1 MWLRM
6 KEICKFT
13 PRAELEK
20 LAGPAKFQLEDRLAY
35 YHGGGFVVY
44 YSPMRFRV
52 EGLQR
57 VEYGQPGEYA
67 VGMYHFSS
75 DESLRLEMGLDRAA
89 TEDAAPIGEEVL
101 EGGITYSSTFRDARS
116 WMAAHMPGLYQ
127 EGEVWRMVDGTMTLV
142 NRYLSDEQYQLFFF
156 GKSQKT
162 KLGGFQF
169 VFKEDEG

>member
-20 LAGPAKFQLEDRLAY
+20 LAGPAKFQLEDRPAY
-35 YHGGGFVVY
+35 YHGGGFVVC

-67 VGMYHFSS
+67 VGLYHFSS
-75 DESLRLEMGLDRAA
+75 DEGLRLEMGLDRAA
-89 TEDAAPIGEEVL
+89 TEDAAPIG
-101 EGGITYSSTFRDARS
+101 RRS
-116 WMAAHMPGLYQ
+116 WRGASPTAPPSGTREPGWPPTCRASTRR
-127 EGEVWRMVDGTMTLV
+127 G
-142 NRYLSDEQYQLFFF
+142 RYGGWSTEQ
-156 GKSQKT
+156 
-162 KLGGFQF
+162 
-169 VFKEDEG
+169 

>member
-20 LAGPAKFQLEDRLAY
+20 LAGPAKFQLEDRPAY

-75 DESLRLEMGLDRAA
+75 DERGASPTAPPSGTREAGWPPTCRASTRRGRYGGWS
-89 TEDAAPIGEEVL
+89 TE
-101 EGGITYSSTFRDARS
+101 
-116 WMAAHMPGLYQ
+116 Q
-127 EGEVWRMVDGTMTLV
+127 
-142 NRYLSDEQYQLFFF
+142 
-156 GKSQKT
+156 
-162 KLGGFQF
+162 
-169 VFKEDEG
+169 

>member
-1 MWLRM
+1 MPRACLKHVKTSKQQIFRRWAYFYFQREDLLMWSRM

-20 LAGPAKFQLEDRLAY
+20 LVGPAKFQLEDRPAY
-35 YHGGGFVVY
+35 YHGGGFVVC

-89 TEDAAPIGEEVL
+89 TVVAAPIG
-101 EGGITYSSTFRDARS
+101 
-116 WMAAHMPGLYQ
+116 
-127 EGEVWRMVDGTMTLV
+127 
-142 NRYLSDEQYQLFFF
+142 
-156 GKSQKT
+156 
-162 KLGGFQF
+162 
-169 VFKEDEG
+169 

>member
-1 MWLRM
+1 MWSRM

-20 LAGPAKFQLEDRLAY
+20 LVGPAKFQLEDRPAY
-35 YHGGGFVVY
+35 YHGGGFVVC

-75 DESLRLEMGLDRAA
+75 DEG
-89 TEDAAPIGEEVL
+89 V
-101 EGGITYSSTFRDARS
+101 
-116 WMAAHMPGLYQ
+116 
-127 EGEVWRMVDGTMTLV
+127 
-142 NRYLSDEQYQLFFF
+142 
-156 GKSQKT
+156 
-162 KLGGFQF
+162 
-169 VFKEDEG
+169 